1 MKKLLAWL
9 LLITLLLGMWGCDS
23 SAVPPETTLTQTEAT
38 AAETAGTEATEAA
51 QETNAAVLEGSLFLK
66 VSSVTFSLV
75 GETDDIYLGVIPREL
90 VAWES
95 DDPSIVSVENG
106 VLTATGVGTT
116 TIRASYADRQVEC
129 TAGCL
134 AQTEEELASLDS
146 AVLASPKRLPPYVDL
161 EEPCT
166 YFDNSAIVGDSITYI
181 MFQHESM
188 NNYLGDI
195 VFLARGGV
203 SMNGFVRRFRNMFF
217 RGQEMHLEDAVALAQ
232 VDRVYFLMGSNDVA
246 DENQRSYVFENWDI
260 MLERIREQVP
270 DVEFVLMSNTP
281 EYDFG
286 HVKDKKND
294 LIEEYNVQLKQYA
307 ADNGL
312 MYLDLAYYVQDHYDR
327 MPKIY
332 SMDPYHFNETGCV
345 NWMQIL
351 RYYAQFESEGGTL
364 S

>member
-9 LLITLLLGMWGCDS
+9 LLVTLVMSMCGCDGT
-23 SAVPPETTLTQTEAT
+23 AVPPETVLTQTEA
-38 AAETAGTEATEAA
+38 APEVPGSETAPAPEETEPV
-51 QETNAAVLEGSLFLK
+51 VLEGSLFLK

-90 VAWES
+90 VTWES

-116 TIRASYADRQVEC
+116 TIRASYFDRQVEC

-134 AQTEEELASLDS
+134 AQTEEELAALGDE
-146 AVLASPKRLPPYVDL
+146 VLTAPKRLPPYVDL

-181 MFQHESM
+181 MFQHESI

-217 RGQEMHLEDAVALAQ
+217 QGQEMYLEDAVAAAQ
-232 VDRVYFLMGSNDVA
+232 VGRVYFLMGSNDVA
-246 DENQRSYVFENWDI
+246 EPNQRSYVFENWDI
-260 MLERIREQVP
+260 LLERIRELVP
-270 DVEFVLMSNTP
+270 DVEFVVMSNTP
-281 EYDFG
+281 EYGIG
-286 HVKDKKND
+286 HTKDKKNAA
-294 LIEEYNVQLKQYA
+294 IEEYNLELKQYA

-312 MYLDLAYYVQDHYDR
+312 MYLDLAYYVQDHYNR

-332 SMDPYHFNETGCV
+332 SMDPYHFNETGCI

-351 RYYAQFESEGGTL
+351 RFYAQYEAEGGTL